1 MRIANILM
9 FLIGMGATIQTLRLF
24 ATNRS
29 SIRSTVLWLGIWLS
43 IAIFGLFPQ
52 LLDYLRELTMMG
64 NRMFFLFVV
73 AITVLYAMFF
83 AQSNRYEAME
93 RRLARLTQELA
104 ILRYELTGQDTDDDV
119 DSESSSAEDR
129 E

>member
-1 MRIANILM
+1 MKTANIIL

-29 SIRSTVLWLGIWLS
+29 SIRSTVVWLGIWMS

-73 AITVLYAMFF
+73 AITVLYAMSF
-83 AQSNRYEAME
+83 AQTNRYEAME

-104 ILRYELTGQDTDDDV
+104 LLRYELTDGKDAPGKDPSDEPDDD
-119 DSESSSAEDR
+119 S
-129 E
+129 